1 MLHTPLFSPKSL
13 QKHLESFPKPPQRA
27 LERALEWKHMIENRS
42 ILAAKET
49 ELDGQFLT
57 HFFRDILGFSDN
69 RASGAW
75 TLTKNQTSHADSS
88 VPDGVLGF
96 FAMQG
101 SESLSRVYAVIE
113 LKDASHDLDKPQK
126 RQNDKRSPVEQA
138 FSYAPKA
145 GGNCKWVIV
154 SNYLELRLY
163 HASDQSKYERFELSR
178 LTEPQEMKR
187 LLLLMHRDNLL
198 PLAENEA
205 DGRAVSRTEELFAAR
220 VKEEDRITKEFYAE
234 YKQARNDLFKHL
246 CAANPTASELLVL
259 NKTQKL
265 LDRVI
270 FVCFVEDKEIIPRR
284 TFRRL

>member
-1 MLHTPLFSPKSL
+1 
-13 QKHLESFPKPPQRA
+13 
-27 LERALEWKHMIENRS
+27 MIENRS
-42 ILAAKET
+42 VLAAKET

-126 RQNDKRSPVEQA
+126 HQNDKRSPVEQA

-220 VKEEDRITKEFYAE
+220 VKEEDRITKEF
-234 YKQARNDLFKHL
+234 
-246 CAANPTASELLVL
+246 
-259 NKTQKL
+259 
-265 LDRVI
+265 
-270 FVCFVEDKEIIPRR
+270 
-284 TFRRL
+284 